1 MTTLTS
7 ATNTQNDR
15 ANFAQYDG
23 QFDATVGLPPANTQL
38 GSKYFTAYIAAV
50 NTTGVTPF

>member
-15 ANFAQYDG
+15 ANFAQHDG
-23 QFDATVGLPPANTQL
+23 YFDAAVGLPPADTQL